1 MSNIKF
7 NLHKLDGVTEINMNY
22 DELLVIGYA
31 GRDMEKTM
39 EHIKELEEELGVAPP
54 KKIPT
59 IFQCSNLLLTQ
70 DEDLEFVGN
79 MTSGEVEYVIVLID
93 GKVYIGI
100 GSDHTD
106 RDLESVSVLKSK
118 QVCAKPIGLDIWDY
132 EDVKD
137 HWDDIKLNSIQTID
151 GEDVAYQAGSLAD
164 ILVPEKILEELYN
177 RVGDIKNS
185 IIFSGTVPLAD
196 GFKYGQYF
204 KGEMVDH
211 KLNRKLTLNY
221 KVIEISEE
229 ER

>member
-1 MSNIKF
+1 MSTIKF
-7 NLHKLDGVTEINMNY
+7 NLHKLDGVTEITMNY

-31 GRDMEKTM
+31 GRDMDKTM
-39 EHIKELEEELGVAPP
+39 EHIKELEEQLGVAPP
-54 KKIPT
+54 KQIPT

-70 DEDLEFVGN
+70 DEDLQFVGN

-137 HWDDIKLNSIQTID
+137 HWDEIKLNSIQTID
-151 GEDVAYQAGSLAD
+151 GEDVVYQEGSLAD

-204 KGEMVDH
+204 KSEMVDH

-221 KVIEISEE
+221 KIAEISEE

>member
-1 MSNIKF
+1 MSTIKF
-7 NLHKLDGVTEINMNY
+7 NLHKLDGVTEITMNY

-31 GRDMEKTM
+31 GRDMDKTM

-54 KKIPT
+54 KQIPT

-70 DEDLEFVGN
+70 DEDLQFVGN

-93 GKVYIGI
+93 GKIYIGI

-106 RDLESVSVLKSK
+106 RHLESVSILKSK

-137 HWDDIKLNSIQTID
+137 HWDEIKLNSIQIID
-151 GEDVAYQAGSLAD
+151 GEDVVYQEGSLAD

-204 KGEMVDH
+204 KSEMVDH

-221 KVIEISEE
+221 RVTEISEE